1 MRHTEHRLRGT
12 EVWIMYTNPEICM
25 KQTVFATINR
35 NGRKQDHLEITV
47 KEKNRRTVKEKHKGE
62 VNLHD
67 K

>member
-1 MRHTEHRLRGT
+1 
-12 EVWIMYTNPEICM
+12 MYTNPEICM